1 VSRSQA
7 RGIEAP
13 PPRET
18 TALFGHADAE
28 RTLLAAYR
36 GGRMPHAW
44 LIGGPPGVGK
54 ATLAYRVARF
64 VLAHP
69 DAAAQ
74 DVQAAQTLALDSN
87 HPVARRIA
95 AQSHPDILTLE
106 RTAGP
111 TGTIRS
117 VITVDDVRR
126 TVGFFGSTAGAGGW
140 RICIVDSA
148 DDLQSP
154 QGANALLKVLEEPP
168 SRALFLLVSHAPGR
182 LLATIRSRCRRLT
195 LRALEAADVAQA
207 AAQALERDPGDREVL
222 KAAAAAQGSVAR
234 ATTLLGGAALAIRDR
249 MIELLGGLPQIDPQA
264 LHALGDTLGRSDDT
278 AFDTFVETIQDWL
291 SAQLHVSGAPAGRLA
306 RVAEV
311 WEKLDRAARDV
322 EVFNLDRKPMVF
334 AVFGLLAEAVRR

>member
-1 VSRSQA
+1 MSRSQA
-7 RGIEAP
+7 REIEAP

-74 DVQAAQTLALDSN
+74 DVQAAQTLALDST
-87 HPVARRIA
+87 HPVARRIV
-95 AQSHPDILTLE
+95 AQAHPDILTLE

-111 TGTIRS
+111 NGTIRS

-182 LLATIRSRCRRLT
+182 LLATTRSRCRRLT
-195 LRALEAADVAQA
+195 LRPLEAVDVAQA
-207 AAQALERDPGDREVL
+207 AAQALERDPGDGEIL
-222 KAAAAAQGSVAR
+222 KAAAAAEGSVGR
-234 ATTLLGGAALAIRDR
+234 ATALLGGASLAVRER

-278 AFDTFVETIQDWL
+278 VFNTFVETIQDWL
-291 SAQLHVSGAPAGRLA
+291 SAQLDVSGAPAGRLA

>member
-1 VSRSQA
+1 MSRSQA
-7 RGIEAP
+7 RGVEAP

-74 DVQAAQTLALDSN
+74 DVQAAQTLALDSTN
-87 HPVARRIA
+87 PVARCIA
-95 AQSHPDILTLE
+95 AQAHPDILTLE

-126 TVGFFGSTAGAGGW
+126 TVGFFGSTPGAGGW

-195 LRALEAADVAQA
+195 LRPLEAADVAQA
-207 AAQALERDPGDREVL
+207 AAQALERDPSDGEVL

-234 ATTLLGGAALAIRDR
+234 AATLLGGAALAVRER
-249 MIELLGGLPQIDPQA
+249 MIELLGGLPQVDPQA

-278 AFDTFVETIQDWL
+278 VFNTFVETIQDWL
-291 SAQLHVSGAPAGRLA
+291 NAQLQVSGAPAGRLA

>member
-1 VSRSQA
+1 MSRSQA
-7 RGIEAP
+7 RGVEAP

-74 DVQAAQTLALDSN
+74 DVQAAQTLALDST
-87 HPVARRIA
+87 HPVARRIV
-95 AQSHPDILTLE
+95 AQAHPDILTLE

-126 TVGFFGSTAGAGGW
+126 TVGFFGSTPGAGGW

-195 LRALEAADVAQA
+195 LRPLEAADVAEA
-207 AAQALERDPGDREVL
+207 AAQALERDPSDGEVL

-234 ATTLLGGAALAIRDR
+234 AATLLGGAALAVRER
-249 MIELLGGLPQIDPQA
+249 MIELLGGLPQVDPQA

-278 AFDTFVETIQDWL
+278 VFNTFVETIQDWL
-291 SAQLHVSGAPAGRLA
+291 NAQLQVSGAPAGRLA

>member
-7 RGIEAP
+7 REIEAP

-74 DVQAAQTLALDSN
+74 DVQAAQTLALDST

-95 AQSHPDILTLE
+95 AQAHPDILTLE

-182 LLATIRSRCRRLT
+182 LLATIRARCRRLT

>member
-1 VSRSQA
+1 MNRSQA
-7 RGIEAP
+7 RGLEAP

-74 DVQAAQTLALDSN
+74 EVQAAQTLALDGA
-87 HPVARRIA
+87 HPVARRLA
-95 AQSHPDILTLE
+95 AQAHPDILTLE
-106 RTAGP
+106 RTVGP
-111 TGTIRS
+111 NGTLRS

-195 LRALEAADVAQA
+195 LRPLEAADVAQA

-234 ATTLLGGAALAIRDR
+234 ATTLLGGAALAVRER

-278 AFDTFVETIQDWL
+278 VFNTFVETIQDWL
-291 SAQLHVSGAPAGRLA
+291 SAQLRVGGAQPRRLA

>member
-13 PPRET
+13 PPREA

-74 DVQAAQTLALDSN
+74 DVQGAQTLALDST

-95 AQSHPDILTLE
+95 AQAHPDILTLE

-111 TGTIRS
+111 NGTLRS

-154 QGANALLKVLEEPP
+154 QGANALLKGLEEPP

-195 LRALEAADVAQA
+195 LRPLEVADVAQA
-207 AAQALERDPGDREVL
+207 AAQALERDPGDAEVL
-222 KAAAAAQGSVAR
+222 KAAAAAHGSVAR
-234 ATTLLGGAALAIRDR
+234 ATMLLGGAALAVRDR
-249 MIELLGGLPQIDPQA
+249 MIELLGGLPQVDPQA

-278 AFDTFVETIQDWL
+278 VFNTFVETVQDWL
-291 SAQLHVSGAPAGRLA
+291 SAQLHVRGAPAGRLA

>member
-1 VSRSQA
+1 MSRSQA
-7 RGIEAP
+7 RGVEAP

-74 DVQAAQTLALDSN
+74 DVQAAQTLALDST
-87 HPVARRIA
+87 HPVARRIV
-95 AQSHPDILTLE
+95 AQAHPDILTLE

-195 LRALEAADVAQA
+195 LRPLEAADVAQA
-207 AAQALERDPGDREVL
+207 AAQALERDPSDGEVL

-234 ATTLLGGAALAIRDR
+234 AATLLGGAALAVRER
-249 MIELLGGLPQIDPQA
+249 MIELLGGLPQVDPQA

-278 AFDTFVETIQDWL
+278 VFNTFVETIQDWL
-291 SAQLHVSGAPAGRLA
+291 NAQLQVSGAPAGRLA

>member
-1 VSRSQA
+1 MSRPQA
-7 RGIEAP
+7 REIEVP

-74 DVQAAQTLALDSN
+74 DVQAAQTLALDST

-95 AQSHPDILTLE
+95 AQAHPDILTLE

-207 AAQALERDPGDREVL
+207 AAQALERDPEDREVL

>member
-69 DAAAQ
+69 DASAK
-74 DVQAAQTLALDSN
+74 DVQAAQTLALDNS
-87 HPVARRIA
+87 HPVVRRVA
-95 AQSHPDILTLE
+95 AQAHPDILTLE

-111 TGTIRS
+111 NGTVRS

-195 LRALEAADVAQA
+195 LRPLEAGDVAQA
-207 AAQALERDPGDREVL
+207 AGQALERDPADMEVL

-234 ATTLLGGAALAIRDR
+234 ATTLLGGAALAVRDR
-249 MIELLGGLPQIDPQA
+249 MIELLGGLPRIDPQA

-278 AFDTFVETIQDWL
+278 VFNTFVETIQDWL
-291 SAQLHVSGAPAGRLA
+291 SAQLHVRGAQAGRLA
-306 RVAEV
+306 PVAEV

>member
-1 VSRSQA
+1 MSRSQA

-18 TALFGHADAE
+18 TALFGHADAQ

-111 TGTIRS
+111 TGAIRS

-126 TVGFFGSTAGAGGW
+126 TVGFFGSTAGADGW

>member
-1 VSRSQA
+1 MSRSQA
-7 RGIEAP
+7 RGVEAP

-74 DVQAAQTLALDSN
+74 DVQAAQTLALDST
-87 HPVARRIA
+87 HPVARRIV
-95 AQSHPDILTLE
+95 AQAHPDILTLE

-126 TVGFFGSTAGAGGW
+126 TVGFFGSTPGAGGW

-207 AAQALERDPGDREVL
+207 AAQALERDPEDREVL

>member
-1 VSRSQA
+1 
-7 RGIEAP
+7 
-13 PPRET
+13 
-18 TALFGHADAE
+18 
-28 RTLLAAYR
+28 
-36 GGRMPHAW
+36 
-44 LIGGPPGVGK
+44 
-54 ATLAYRVARF
+54 VARF
-64 VLAHP
+64 ILAHP

-74 DVQAAQTLALDSN
+74 DVQAAQTLTLDST
-87 HPVARRIA
+87 HPVTRRIA
-95 AQSHPDILTLE
+95 AQAHPDILTLE
-106 RTAGP
+106 RTVGP
-111 TGTIRS
+111 NGTIRS
-117 VITVDDVRR
+117 VVTVDDVRR

-195 LRALEAADVAQA
+195 LRPLEAADVAQA
-207 AAQALERDPGDREVL
+207 AAQALERDPGDMEVL
-222 KAAAAAQGSVAR
+222 KAAAAAEGSVAR
-234 ATTLLGGAALAIRDR
+234 ATTLLGGAALAVRDR

-278 AFDTFVETIQDWL
+278 VFNTFVETIQDWL
-291 SAQLHVSGAPAGRLA
+291 SAQLRVRGAQPGRLA

>member
-7 RGIEAP
+7 REIEAP

-28 RTLLAAYR
+28 RILLAAYR

-44 LIGGPPGVGK
+44 LIGGPPGIGK

-74 DVQAAQTLALDSN
+74 DVETAQTLALDSTN
-87 HPVARRIA
+87 PVARCIA
-95 AQSHPDILTLE
+95 AQAHPDILTLE
-106 RTAGP
+106 RTVGP
-111 TGTIRS
+111 NGTLRS

-195 LRALEAADVAQA
+195 LRPLEAVDVAQA
-207 AAQALERDPGDREVL
+207 AAQALERDPGDGEIL
-222 KAAAAAQGSVAR
+222 KAAAAAEGSVGR
-234 ATTLLGGAALAIRDR
+234 ATALLGGAALAVRER

-278 AFDTFVETIQDWL
+278 VFNTFVETIQDWL
-291 SAQLHVSGAPAGRLA
+291 SAQLRVGGAQPRRLA

>member
-1 VSRSQA
+1 MSRSQA
-7 RGIEAP
+7 RGVEAP

-74 DVQAAQTLALDSN
+74 DVQAAQTLALDST

-95 AQSHPDILTLE
+95 AQAHPDILTLE

-126 TVGFFGSTAGAGGW
+126 TVGFFGSTPGAGGW

>member
-54 ATLAYRVARF
+54 ATLAYRLARF

-74 DVQAAQTLALDSN
+74 DVQVAQTLALDST

-95 AQSHPDILTLE
+95 AQAHPDILTLE

-111 TGTIRS
+111 TGAIRS

>member
-18 TALFGHADAE
+18 TALFGHADAQ

-111 TGTIRS
+111 TGAIRS

-126 TVGFFGSTAGAGGW
+126 TVGFFGSTAGADGW

>member
-1 VSRSQA
+1 MSRSQA

-69 DAAAQ
+69 DASAQ
-74 DVQAAQTLALDSN
+74 DVQAARTLALDST
-87 HPVARRIA
+87 HPVARHIA
-95 AQSHPDILTLE
+95 AQAHPDNLTLE

-111 TGTIRS
+111 NGTIRS

-195 LRALEAADVAQA
+195 LRPLEAADVAQA
-207 AAQALERDPGDREVL
+207 AAQALERDPADIEVL

-234 ATTLLGGAALAIRDR
+234 ATTLLGGSALAVRDR
-249 MIELLGGLPQIDPQA
+249 MIELLSGLPQIDPQA

-278 AFDTFVETIQDWL
+278 VFNTFVETVQDWL
-291 SAQLHVSGAPAGRLA
+291 SAQLHVRGAQAGRLA
-306 RVAEV
+306 PVAEV

>member
-1 VSRSQA
+1 MSRSQA
-7 RGIEAP
+7 REIEAP

-74 DVQAAQTLALDSN
+74 DVQAAQTLALDST

-95 AQSHPDILTLE
+95 AQAHPDILTLE

-207 AAQALERDPGDREVL
+207 AAQALERDPEDREVL

>member
-74 DVQAAQTLALDSN
+74 DVQAAQTLALDST

-95 AQSHPDILTLE
+95 AQAHPDILTLE

-195 LRALEAADVAQA
+195 LRALEGADVAQA

>member
-1 VSRSQA
+1 MSRSQA
-7 RGIEAP
+7 RGVEAP

-74 DVQAAQTLALDSN
+74 DVQAAQTLALDST
-87 HPVARRIA
+87 HPVARRIV
-95 AQSHPDILTLE
+95 AQAHPDILTLE

-126 TVGFFGSTAGAGGW
+126 TVGFFGSTPGAGGW

-195 LRALEAADVAQA
+195 LRPLEAADVAQA
-207 AAQALERDPGDREVL
+207 AAQALERDPSDGEVL

-234 ATTLLGGAALAIRDR
+234 AATLLGGAALAVRER
-249 MIELLGGLPQIDPQA
+249 MIELLGGLPQVDPQA

-278 AFDTFVETIQDWL
+278 VFNTFVETTQDWL
-291 SAQLHVSGAPAGRLA
+291 NAQLQVSGAPAGRLA

>member
-7 RGIEAP
+7 REIEAP

-74 DVQAAQTLALDSN
+74 DVQAAQTLALDST

-95 AQSHPDILTLE
+95 AQAHPDILTLE

-207 AAQALERDPGDREVL
+207 AAQALERDPEDREVL

>member
-1 VSRSQA
+1 VNRSQA
-7 RGIEAP
+7 RTTEAP

-18 TALFGHADAE
+18 TALFGHVDAE

-36 GGRMPHAW
+36 SGRMPHAW

-69 DAAAQ
+69 DASAQ
-74 DVQAAQTLALDSN
+74 DVQAAPTLALHSS

-95 AQSHPDILTLE
+95 AQAHPDILALE
-106 RTAGP
+106 RTVGP
-111 TGTIRS
+111 NGTVRS

-140 RICIVDSA
+140 RICIVDRA

-195 LRALEAADVAQA
+195 LRPLEAADVAQA
-207 AAQALERDPGDREVL
+207 AAQALERDPADTEVL
-222 KAAAAAQGSVAR
+222 KAAAAAHGSVAR
-234 ATTLLGGAALAIRDR
+234 ATTLLGGAALAVRDR
-249 MIELLGGLPQIDPQA
+249 VIELLGGLPQIDPQA

-278 AFDTFVETIQDWL
+278 VFNTFVETIQDWL
-291 SAQLHVSGAPAGRLA
+291 SAQLQVRGAQPRRLA
-306 RVAEV
+306 PVAEV

>member
-74 DVQAAQTLALDSN
+74 DVQAAQTLALDST

-95 AQSHPDILTLE
+95 AQAHPDILTLE

-195 LRALEAADVAQA
+195 LRALEGADVAQA
-207 AAQALERDPGDREVL
+207 AAHALERDPGDREVL

-234 ATTLLGGAALAIRDR
+234 ATTLLGGAALVIRDR
-249 MIELLGGLPQIDPQA
+249 MIELLGDLPQIDPQA

-334 AVFGLLAEAVRR
+334 AVFGLLAEAARR

>member
-7 RGIEAP
+7 REIEAP

-74 DVQAAQTLALDSN
+74 DVQAAQTLALDST

-95 AQSHPDILTLE
+95 AQAHPDILTLE

-207 AAQALERDPGDREVL
+207 AAQALERDPADMEVL

>member
-1 VSRSQA
+1 MNRPQA
-7 RGIEAP
+7 PEIEAP

-18 TALFGHADAE
+18 TALCGHADAE

-54 ATLAYRVARF
+54 ATLAYRIARF

-69 DAAAQ
+69 DSFAQ
-74 DVQAAQTLALDSN
+74 EVQSAQTLALDRA
-87 HPVARRIA
+87 HPVARRLA
-95 AQSHPDILTLE
+95 AQAHPDVLTLE

-111 TGTIRS
+111 NGALRS

-126 TVGFFGSTAGAGGW
+126 TIGFFGSTAGAGGW

-154 QGANALLKVLEEPP
+154 QAANALLKVLEEPP
-168 SRALFLLVSHAPGR
+168 SRALFLLISHAPGR

-195 LRALEAADVAQA
+195 LRPLEAADVAQA
-207 AAQALERDPGDREVL
+207 AAQALERDPGDMEVL
-222 KAAAAAQGSVAR
+222 RAAAAAQGSIAR
-234 ATTLLGGAALAIRDR
+234 ATTLLGGAGLAVRER
-249 MIELLGGLPQIDPQA
+249 MIELLAGLPQIDPQA
-264 LHALGDTLGRSDDT
+264 LHVLGDTLGRSDDT
-278 AFDTFVETIQDWL
+278 VFNTFVETIQDWL
-291 SAQLHVSGAPAGRLA
+291 SAQVQVRGAHAGRLA
-306 RVAEV
+306 PMAEV

-334 AVFGLLAEAVRR
+334 AVFGMLAEAVRR

>member
-7 RGIEAP
+7 REIEAP

-28 RTLLAAYR
+28 RILLAAYR

-44 LIGGPPGVGK
+44 LIGGPPGIGK

-74 DVQAAQTLALDSN
+74 DVETAQTLALDSTN
-87 HPVARRIA
+87 PLARCIA
-95 AQSHPDILTLE
+95 AQAHPDILTLE
-106 RTAGP
+106 RTVGP
-111 TGTIRS
+111 NGTLRS

-195 LRALEAADVAQA
+195 LRPLEAVDVAQA
-207 AAQALERDPGDREVL
+207 AAQALERDPGDGEIL
-222 KAAAAAQGSVAR
+222 KAAAAAEGSVGR
-234 ATTLLGGAALAIRDR
+234 ATALLGGAALAVRER

-278 AFDTFVETIQDWL
+278 VFNTFVETIQDWL
-291 SAQLHVSGAPAGRLA
+291 SAQLRVGGAQPRRLA

>member
-1 VSRSQA
+1 MNRSQA
-7 RGIEAP
+7 PAAEAP
-13 PPRET
+13 HPRET

-36 GGRMPHAW
+36 SGRMPHAW

-64 VLAHP
+64 VLANP
-69 DAAAQ
+69 DSSAPEA
-74 DVQAAQTLALDSN
+74 QAAQTLALDSA
-87 HPVARRIA
+87 HPVARRIV
-95 AQSHPDILTLE
+95 AQAHPDVLTLE
-106 RTAGP
+106 RTVGPAG
-111 TGTIRS
+111 TVRS

-168 SRALFLLVSHAPGR
+168 SRALFLVVSHTPGR

-195 LRALEAADVAQA
+195 LRPLDSIDVAQA
-207 AAQALERDPGDREVL
+207 TAQALDRDPTDAEVQ
-222 KAAAAAQGSVAR
+222 KAAGAAQGSVAR
-234 ATTLLGGAALAIRDR
+234 ATTLLGGAALAVRDR
-249 MIELLGGLPQIDPQA
+249 LIQLLGSLPQIDPQA
-264 LHALGDTLGRSDDT
+264 LHALGDTLGKSDDT
-278 AFDTFVETIQDWL
+278 VFDTFVETIQDWL
-291 SAQLHVSGAPAGRLA
+291 SAQLDVRGAQASRLA
-306 RVAEV
+306 PMAEV

-334 AVFGLLAEAVRR
+334 AVFGLLAETARR

>member
-1 VSRSQA
+1 MSRSQA

-74 DVQAAQTLALDSN
+74 DVQAAQTLALDST

-95 AQSHPDILTLE
+95 AQAHPDILTLE

-207 AAQALERDPGDREVL
+207 AAQALERDPEDREVL

>member
-7 RGIEAP
+7 RGVEAP

-74 DVQAAQTLALDSN
+74 DVQAAQTLALDST
-87 HPVARRIA
+87 HPVARRIV
-95 AQSHPDILTLE
+95 AQAHPDILTLE

-126 TVGFFGSTAGAGGW
+126 TVGFFGSTPGAGGW

-195 LRALEAADVAQA
+195 LRPLEAADVAEA
-207 AAQALERDPGDREVL
+207 AAQALERDPSDGEVL

-234 ATTLLGGAALAIRDR
+234 AATLLGGAALAVRER
-249 MIELLGGLPQIDPQA
+249 MIELLGGLPQVDPQA

-278 AFDTFVETIQDWL
+278 VFNTFVETIQDWL
-291 SAQLHVSGAPAGRLA
+291 NAQLQVSGAPAGRLA

>member
-74 DVQAAQTLALDSN
+74 DVQAAQTLALDST

-95 AQSHPDILTLE
+95 AQAHPDILTLE

-195 LRALEAADVAQA
+195 LRALEGADVAQA

-234 ATTLLGGAALAIRDR
+234 ATTLLGGAALVIRDR

>member
-7 RGIEAP
+7 RGVEAP

-74 DVQAAQTLALDSN
+74 DVQAAQTLALDST
-87 HPVARRIA
+87 HPVARRIV
-95 AQSHPDILTLE
+95 AQAHPDILTLE

-126 TVGFFGSTAGAGGW
+126 TVGFFGSTPGAGGW

-195 LRALEAADVAQA
+195 LRPLEAADVAEA
-207 AAQALERDPGDREVL
+207 AAQALERDPSDGEVL

-234 ATTLLGGAALAIRDR
+234 AATLLGGAALAVRER
-249 MIELLGGLPQIDPQA
+249 MIELLGGLPQVDPQA

-278 AFDTFVETIQDWL
+278 VFNTFVETIQDWL
-291 SAQLHVSGAPAGRLA
+291 SAQLDVSGAPAGRLA

>member
-1 VSRSQA
+1 MSRSQA
-7 RGIEAP
+7 RGVEAP

-74 DVQAAQTLALDSN
+74 DVQAAQTLALDST
-87 HPVARRIA
+87 HPVARRIV
-95 AQSHPDILTLE
+95 AQAHPDILTLE

-126 TVGFFGSTAGAGGW
+126 TVGFFGSTPGAGGW

-195 LRALEAADVAQA
+195 LRPLEAADVAQA
-207 AAQALERDPGDREVL
+207 AAQALERDPSDGEVL

-234 ATTLLGGAALAIRDR
+234 AATLLGGAALAVRER
-249 MIELLGGLPQIDPQA
+249 MIELLGGLPQVDPQA

-278 AFDTFVETIQDWL
+278 VFNTFVETIQDWL
-291 SAQLHVSGAPAGRLA
+291 NAQLQVSGAPAGRLA

>member
-7 RGIEAP
+7 RGVEAP

-74 DVQAAQTLALDSN
+74 DVQAAQTLALDST
-87 HPVARRIA
+87 HPVARRIV
-95 AQSHPDILTLE
+95 AQAHPDILTLE

-126 TVGFFGSTAGAGGW
+126 TVGFFGSTPGAGGW

-195 LRALEAADVAQA
+195 LRPLEAADVAQA
-207 AAQALERDPGDREVL
+207 AAQALERDPSDGEVL

-234 ATTLLGGAALAIRDR
+234 AATLLGGAALAVRER
-249 MIELLGGLPQIDPQA
+249 MIELLGGLPQVDPQA

-278 AFDTFVETIQDWL
+278 VFNTFVETIQDWL
-291 SAQLHVSGAPAGRLA
+291 NAQLQVSGAPAGRLA

>member
-74 DVQAAQTLALDSN
+74 DVQAAQTLALDST

-95 AQSHPDILTLE
+95 AQAHPDILTLE

-195 LRALEAADVAQA
+195 LRALEGADVAQA

-234 ATTLLGGAALAIRDR
+234 ATTLLGGAALVIRDR
-249 MIELLGGLPQIDPQA
+249 MIELLGDLPQIDPQA

>member
-1 VSRSQA
+1 MNRSPA
-7 RGIEAP
+7 RGPEAP

-28 RTLLAAYR
+28 RTVLAAYR
-36 GGRMPHAW
+36 SGRMPHAW
-44 LIGGPPGVGK
+44 LIGGPPGIGK
-54 ATLAYRVARF
+54 ATLAYRLARF

-69 DAAAQ
+69 DSSAQ
-74 DVQAAQTLALDSN
+74 QVQAAQTLALDSA
-87 HPVARRIA
+87 HPVARRVA
-95 AQSHPDILTLE
+95 AQAHPDVLTLE

-111 TGTIRS
+111 SGTVRS
-117 VITVDDVRR
+117 VITVDEVRR

-195 LRALEAADVAQA
+195 LRPLETADVAQA
-207 AAQALERDPGDREVL
+207 AAQALERDAADPEVL
-222 KAAAAAQGSVAR
+222 KAAGAAQGSVAR
-234 ATTLLGGAALAIRDR
+234 ATVLLGGAALAVRDR
-249 MIELLGGLPQIDPQA
+249 MIELLGGLPQIDLQA
-264 LHALGDTLGRSDDT
+264 LHTLGDTLGRSDDT
-278 AFDTFVETIQDWL
+278 VFNTFVETIQDWL
-291 SAQLHVSGAPAGRLA
+291 SEQLRVRDAQAGRLA
-306 RVAEV
+306 PVAEV
-311 WEKLDRAARDV
+311 WEKLDRAVRDV

-334 AVFGLLAEAVRR
+334 AVFGLLAEAARR

>member
-1 VSRSQA
+1 MSRSQG
-7 RGIEAP
+7 REIEAP

-18 TALFGHADAE
+18 SALFGHGDAE

-74 DVQAAQTLALDSN
+74 DVETAQTLALDSTN
-87 HPVARRIA
+87 PVARCIA
-95 AQSHPDILTLE
+95 AQAHPDILTLE

-207 AAQALERDPGDREVL
+207 AAQALERDPEDREVL

>member
-1 VSRSQA
+1 MNRSQA
-7 RGIEAP
+7 RGVEAP

-74 DVQAAQTLALDSN
+74 DVQAAQTLALDST
-87 HPVARRIA
+87 HPVARRIV
-95 AQSHPDILTLE
+95 AQAHPDILTLE

-126 TVGFFGSTAGAGGW
+126 TVGFFGSTPGAGGW

-148 DDLQSP
+148 DDLQSR

-207 AAQALERDPGDREVL
+207 AAQALERDPEDREVL

-234 ATTLLGGAALAIRDR
+234 ATILLGGAALAVRDR
-249 MIELLGGLPQIDPQA
+249 MVELLGSLPRIDLRA

-278 AFDTFVETIQDWL
+278 VFNTFIETIQDWL
-291 SAQLHVSGAPAGRLA
+291 NAQLQVSGAPAGRLA

>member
-1 VSRSQA
+1 MSRSQA
-7 RGIEAP
+7 REIEAP

-74 DVQAAQTLALDSN
+74 DVQAAQTLALDST

-95 AQSHPDILTLE
+95 AQAHPDILTLE

-207 AAQALERDPGDREVL
+207 AAQALERDPEDREVL

-278 AFDTFVETIQDWL
+278 TFDTFVETIQDWL
-291 SAQLHVSGAPAGRLA
+291 SAQLRVRDAQPGRLA

>member
-1 VSRSQA
+1 MSRSQA
-7 RGIEAP
+7 REIEAP

-74 DVQAAQTLALDSN
+74 DVQAAQTLALDST

-95 AQSHPDILTLE
+95 AQAHPDILTLE

-111 TGTIRS
+111 NGTIRS

-126 TVGFFGSTAGAGGW
+126 TVGFFGSTPGAGGW

-234 ATTLLGGAALAIRDR
+234 ATTLLGGAALAVRER

-278 AFDTFVETIQDWL
+278 VFNTFVETIQDWL
-291 SAQLHVSGAPAGRLA
+291 NAQLQVSGAPAGRLA